1 MADPSTLRAKFLR
14 AFANLP
20 QKVRSEDII
29 AVIDN
34 QPFTWNSAA
43 IEIQN
48 ESEVGAKILNV
59 LRKLGVL

>member
-1 MADPSTLRAKFLR
+1 MNDSSTLKTKFLR

-20 QKVRSEDII
+20 QKIRSEDII

-34 QPFTWNSAA
+34 EPYTWNSAA

-48 ESEVGAKILNV
+48 DSEVGSKILNV
-59 LRKLGVL
+59 LKKLGVL